1 MSTLRYQNL
10 MTILGV
16 PKDNRFRL
24 VLAGLHDLAKKVA
37 SENNRSN
44 ITPLDIAMLNPDT
57 MPILFTGPVI
67 GDRTKIN
74 KEIKKFEKDLTH
86 LENVLDAG
94 KHTNLDQDDKAILKN
109 IMTNSLTKLKELS
122 TGTDN
127 GSGVLSFSRAL
138 VAFLFDIK
146 DIDGTLIN
154 NHTNYTNATDIKYR
168 GAIATTLFNS
178 TTPPVPQSSGLSG
191 VSKFAIAGLI
201 LGAAAAAAIAAQVAI
216 VPATAAVT
224 MTSPTVLGAIID
236 YITVGAF
243 ATQVPA
249 ELASVFG
256 ISVGPGAIST
266 AITSIAGFVSTY
278 GAGAVVAGMGAV
290 GAAGLGGLAAAGQG
304 LQNVVSPP
312 APPPSTATQAQ
323 QLTQDQGAQFTRQ
336 GYIDNIKNIIG
347 DAKIFIPYYKG
358 DEGKQL
364 TIPNKWRYLSSSYTN
379 TELNA
384 IVDNEKFANHGEY
397 NLGGSGF
404 INKTIGKEHSIKLVH
419 MDKMAR
425 KHWKNDDELKALSE
439 KLSDR
444 GVQDKIR
451 DLGLSSG
458 FKYTTKYLK
467 QSGGGDYA
475 DRWVNPSGFSVQ
487 VDKFTIHRLI
497 ESLNGLDITSDKGPS
512 VQFFVGSYNTRYA
525 RNNKGELV
533 NQKGERYEE
542 GSVNFNKMTRDDN
555 CFTTQLNV
563 QNPMA
568 CQDYVDKCLL
578 GSDVSDCQQWLTSPN
593 FWTAL
598 ESEVNKMNP
607 MIAVHTLKKFGFRVK
622 QSGSNKLVEAESY
635 SSWSENLSNNK
646 TLTPDQ
652 VSNIRNNVYL
662 SSYLAAVIH
671 LVNFNKDILNKRD
684 PTRLHG
690 KPNYKYGVNTKA
702 KSADV
707 LRSSTLMR
715 LHNSIVTRNNFIN
728 MSYSSNMTGGGNK
741 EITWSDMYEK
751 HPNYI
756 ADEMRSY
763 FSAFDRRLNG
773 HNKRLA
779 NNDRKLVNDLVNKLA
794 DNEAKLYKTISFLE
808 KYTLLLNLF
817 SNDHNKEVLNF
828 DTVQKYVQ
836 KRNKY
841 FNKTS
846 KLQNNVSLV
855 VANLAISAEDIK
867 NKKNQ

>member
-74 KEIKKFEKDLTH
+74 AEIQKFEEDLTH
-86 LENVLDAG
+86 LDNVLDVN
-94 KHTNLDQDDKAILKN
+94 KHTNLDQDDTNILQK
-109 IMTNSLTKLKELS
+109 IMTNSLIKLKELS

-138 VAFLFDIK
+138 VAFLFEIK
-146 DIDGTLIN
+146 DIDGKLIN
-154 NHTNYTNATDIKYR
+154 NHTNYNNATDIKYR
-168 GAIATTLFNS
+168 GAIATTLFRS
-178 TTPPVPQSSGLSG
+178 TTPAVPPSGLSG

-201 LGAAAAAAIAAQVAI
+201 LGVGLAAAAAAAVAVPGVAGVAI
-216 VPATAAVT
+216 GAPHGVT
-224 MTSPTVLGAIID
+224 S
-236 YITVGAF
+236 
-243 ATQVPA
+243 
-249 ELASVFG
+249 
-256 ISVGPGAIST
+256 
-266 AITSIAGFVSTY
+266 AGFMSQVMGMTPSFVTNIASLPGFTFFGSTVTNTVVVNTLQSVVGLVQSY
-278 GAGAVVAGMGAV
+278 GLGTIAAGMGAV
-290 GAAGLGGLAAAGQG
+290 GAAGLGGVAAIGQG
-304 LQNVVSPP
+304 LQNVTSRQVQPL
-312 APPPSTATQAQ
+312 TGQQQAQ
-323 QLTQDQGAQFTRQ
+323 QQTQDQAVQLTKDDLINR
-336 GYIDNIKNIIG
+336 IIEIIG
-347 DAKIFIPYYKG
+347 NPKIFIPSKKYKT
-358 DEGKQL
+358 DKQL
-364 TIPNKWRYLSSSYTN
+364 GAKTRNLSSEYNNSN
-379 TELNA
+379 LNA
-384 IVDNEKFANHGEY
+384 IVDPITKQFADHGIGMGAIGPINWNGARGHNVERAHMKTMLDY
-397 NLGGSGF
+397 WTIDRLREILANLEDQS
-404 INKTIGKEHSIKLVH
+404 N
-419 MDKMAR
+419 
-425 KHWKNDDELKALSE
+425 
-439 KLSDR
+439 
-444 GVQDKIR
+444 QDKISN
-451 DLGLSSG
+451 LGKGLPQS
-458 FKYTTKYLK
+458 TKYLK
-467 QSGGGDYA
+467 QSGGGKYA
-475 DRWVNPSGFSVQ
+475 DRWIHPSGFSVQ